1 MTAAKT
7 RYRKTVMTDMISE
20 VNNDVKIREIII
32 VEGRDDTT
40 AVKRSVDAVT
50 IETHGYGI
58 SAATWKLIDKAY
70 REKGIIVFTDP
81 DHAGEQIR
89 RRIMARYPDAG
100 QAFLDRDLAEKAG
113 DIGIENASP
122 QAIRDALSKA
132 RYTVE
137 ESDSGF
143 TMDDMVAAGLTGQ
156 DDAAQRRKTVGKI
169 LGIGYGNTGTFL
181 KRLNKFNI
189 TEEELIKALR
199 EI

>member
-1 MTAAKT
+1 MKT
-7 RYRKTVMTDMISE
+7 DITDAM
-20 VNNDVKIREIII
+20 NNDMKIREIII

-58 SAATWKLIDKAY
+58 RAATWKLIDKAY
-70 REKGIIVFTDP
+70 HEKGIIIFTDP

-89 RRIMARYPDAG
+89 RRILTKYPDAG
-100 QAFLDRDLAEKAG
+100 QAFLDRDLAEKSG

-122 QAIRDALSKA
+122 QSIRDALAKA
-132 RYTVE
+132 HCSVE
-137 ESDSGF
+137 EQSTGAF
-143 TMDDMVAAGLTGQ
+143 TIDDMVAAGLTGQ
-156 DDAAQRRKTVGKI
+156 TDSASRRKDVGRI

-189 TEEELIKALR
+189 TEEELAKALQ